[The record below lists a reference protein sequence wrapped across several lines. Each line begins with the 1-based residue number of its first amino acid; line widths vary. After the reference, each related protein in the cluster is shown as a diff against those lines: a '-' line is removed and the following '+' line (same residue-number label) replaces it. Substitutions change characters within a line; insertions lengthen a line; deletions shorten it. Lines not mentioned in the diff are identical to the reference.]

1 MSFVTAAKSLLGRKA
16 LGLRGEAAR
25 TTDRVWLPAE
35 DRKVTDTARVKA
47 AVPVAVGD
55 SLEAHCPPIGDQ
67 GATSSCVGEMAH
79 ALIAIVESV
88 YGLPYD
94 PPSPRAAY
102 LQSVMTHTERGAKPV
117 DDGTYIRAC
126 LSEIRK
132 KGCATMAEWPRS
144 SLSVLKPVPSPI
156 RAHGYNRRGLE
167 YEFIRPLSITEE
179 MEMVDAAIAL
189 MRPVGFGWNVTERYM
204 SYRGTAPFDAR
215 ARKSDV
221 FRGGHAQVQISAR
234 DPLGVVR
241 FRNSWGRGWGD
252 GGNVNVIA
260 DTVTRRDLVV
270 VSGWSRLAEVMHA

>member
-1 MSFVTAAKSLLGRKA
+1 VSIVTAAKSLIGRKA
-16 LGLRGEAAR
+16 LGLRNEIAR
-25 TTDRVWLPAE
+25 PTDRVWLSAE
-35 DRKVTDTARVKA
+35 DRRHTDSARVKA

-102 LQSVMTHTERGAKPV
+102 LQSVMTHTEPGAKPA
-117 DDGTYIRAC
+117 DEGTYIRTC
-126 LSEIRK
+126 LSEIRR
-132 KGCATMAEWPRS
+132 KGVATMAEWPRS
-144 SLSVLKPVPSPI
+144 ALHVLKPVPSPL

-167 YEFIRPLSITEE
+167 YEFIRPLSIAEE
-179 MEMVDAAIAL
+179 MEMTDAAIAL

-204 SYRGTAPFDAR
+204 AYRGTAPFDAR
-215 ARKSDV
+215 TRKSDV

-241 FRNSWGRGWGD
+241 LRNSWGTGFGD

-260 DTVTRRDLVV
+260 ETMTRRDLVV
-270 VSGWSRLAEVMHA
+270 VSGWERLAKHA

>member
-1 MSFVTAAKSLLGRKA
+1 VSVVTAAKSLIGRKA
-16 LGLRGEAAR
+16 LGLRAEIAR
-25 TTDRVWLPAE
+25 PTDRVWLAAE
-35 DRKVTDTARVKA
+35 DRRVTDTERVKTLARVA
-47 AVPVAVGD
+47 AAA

-117 DDGTYIRAC
+117 DEGTYIRTC
-126 LSEIRK
+126 LSEIRR
-132 KGCATMAEWPRS
+132 KGVATLAEWPRS
-144 SLSVLKPVPSPI
+144 SLNVLKPVPSPL
-156 RAHGYNRRGLE
+156 RAHGYNRRGLA
-167 YEFIRPLSITEE
+167 YEFIRPLSIEQE
-179 MEMVDAAIAL
+179 MEMTDAAIAL

-204 SYRGTAPFDAR
+204 SYRGTAPYDAHM
-215 ARKSDV
+215 RKSDV
-221 FRGGHAQVQISAR
+221 SRGGHAQVQISAR

-241 FRNSWGRGWGD
+241 FRNSWGRGWAD
-252 GGNVNVIA
+252 GGNVNVVA

-270 VSGWSRLAEVMHA
+270 VSGWERLTNA